1 MTRLVKLSLIL
12 LIAITMF
19 SAASPTLAQSPPD
32 MPHVIIGYVKISCHT
47 GINGVPIYAYMH
59 GTLKAQFTTMNSP
72 VTGKPGYYR
81 IEIHGT
87 SSDEGATIEL
97 YVNEIL
103 AATTTFGI
111 GKYEQIN
118 LEVDEFDPPE
128 VTDMNPPDGASVDT
142 TPDTISAVVS
152 DPSPGVGVNPDSIVF
167 KVDGNVVAHTYN
179 STSGLVSCT
188 PPALGAGSHLV
199 SLYVEDFGR
208 NSRLVQWSFTIT
220 GQIPPASLTLE
231 NTTATTT
238 YVGEPVGL
246 KATVYDAGGNPLE
259 GVSVKLYV
267 DDELFTA
274 QNSQSDGT
282 ATFSLVLTKPG
293 TYSVYAQAD
302 SVTSGTINITV
313 NERTIDHIHL
323 DADTT
328 SIYEGDSVTFT
339 ATPYDPENH
348 QIYYRNVTLY
358 IDGEAYATKSTE
370 DSGTAQFTVSF
381 PDPGTYS
388 AYARADGVESNT
400 ITIEVM
406 EIIVVS
412 QVQLEVNAT
421 DIYQEDTVELTATVR
436 DQHGNP
442 LQDIVVDFYV
452 ANQRVDTKTTGPSGT
467 ATTTYQFT
475 AIGTANVYA
484 VAADITSNIVTVN
497 ISPRPIT
504 TVDLTSNETEIKAGE
519 AVLFEATV
527 LDDRGRP
534 VADQNVKLYVNGKV
548 EAEATTDEEGKASF
562 TVEFE
567 EKGDYQVYAEAGEV
581 QSTTLTIEVK
591 EKRVP
596 LTTIG
601 AGAAVAAPIVAA
613 AAIIAVALLK
623 ERK

>member
-1 MTRLVKLSLIL
+1 M
-12 LIAITMF
+12 
-19 SAASPTLAQSPPD
+19 
-32 MPHVIIGYVKISCHT
+32 
-47 GINGVPIYAYMH
+47 
-59 GTLKAQFTTMNSP
+59 
-72 VTGKPGYYR
+72 
-81 IEIHGT
+81 
-87 SSDEGATIEL
+87 
-97 YVNEIL
+97 
-103 AATTTFGI
+103 
-111 GKYEQIN
+111 
-118 LEVDEFDPPE
+118 
-128 VTDMNPPDGASVDT
+128 
-142 TPDTISAVVS
+142 
-152 DPSPGVGVNPDSIVF
+152 
-167 KVDGNVVAHTYN
+167 
-179 STSGLVSCT
+179 
-188 PPALGAGSHLV
+188 
-199 SLYVEDFGR
+199 
-208 NSRLVQWSFTIT
+208 
-220 GQIPPASLTLE
+220 LE
-231 NTTATTT
+231 NTTSTAT

-267 DDELFTA
+267 NDELLTA
-274 QNSQSDGT
+274 KNSQSDGT

-302 SVTSGTINITV
+302 SITSGTINITV
-313 NERTIDHIHL
+313 NKRTIDHIHL

-348 QIYYRNVTLY
+348 KIYYRNVTLY

-370 DSGTAQFTVSF
+370 DSGTVQFTVSF

-412 QVQLEVNAT
+412 QVRLEVNAT

-442 LQDIVVDFYV
+442 LQDITVDFYV
-452 ANQRVDTKTTGPSGT
+452 ANRRVDTKTTGPSGT

-534 VADQNVKLYVNGKV
+534 VADQNVKLYVNGEV

>member
-1 MTRLVKLSLIL
+1 MRNSTKLTLIL
-12 LIAITMF
+12 LIAITMLP
-19 SAASPTLAQSPPD
+19 ALSPALAQSPPD
-32 MPHVIIGYVKISCHT
+32 MPHIIIGFVKISCHP
-47 GINGVPIYAYMH
+47 GINGVPIYAYMD
-59 GTLKAQFTTMNSP
+59 GTLKAQFTTTNSP

-81 IEIHGT
+81 IKIHGT
-87 SSDEGATIEL
+87 SADEGATIKL

-128 VTDMNPPDGASVDT
+128 VTDMNPPEGASLGAP
-142 TPDTISAVVS
+142 PDTISAVVS
-152 DPSPGVGVNPDSIVF
+152 DPSPGVGINPDSIVL
-167 KVDGNVVAHTYN
+167 KVDGDVVSHTYN
-179 STSGLVSCT
+179 SSSGLVSCT

-199 SLYVEDFGR
+199 SLYVEDFGF
-208 NSRLVQWSFTIT
+208 NSKLVQWSFTIT

-231 NTTATTT
+231 NTTSTTT

-267 DDELFTA
+267 NDELFTA
-274 QNSQSDGT
+274 KNSQSDGT
-282 ATFSLVLTKPG
+282 ATFDLVLTETG
-293 TYSVYAQAD
+293 TYSVHAQAD
-302 SVTSGTINITV
+302 SITSGTINITV

-328 SIYEGDSVTFT
+328 TIYEGDSVTFT

-358 IDGEAYATKSTE
+358 VDGTAYETKSTG
-370 DSGTAQFTVSF
+370 DSGSAQFTVNF

-388 AYARADGVESNT
+388 VYAQADGVNSNT
-400 ITIEVM
+400 VTIEVM

-412 QVQLEVNAT
+412 QVQLQVNAT
-421 DIYQEDTVELTATVR
+421 DIYQDDTVELTATVK

-442 LQDIVVDFYV
+442 LQDIRVDFYV

-467 ATTTYQFT
+467 ATTTYRFT
-475 AIGTANVYA
+475 ATGTANVYV
-484 VAADITSNIVTVN
+484 VAADITSNIITIS

-504 TVDLTSNETEIKAGE
+504 TVDITSNETEIKVGE
-519 AVLFEATV
+519 AILFEVTV
-527 LDDRGRP
+527 LDDRGMP
-534 VADQNVKLYVNGKV
+534 IINQNVKLYVNGKV
-548 EAEATTDEEGKASF
+548 EAETITDEQGKASF
-562 TVEFE
+562 AVEFE
-567 EKGDYQVYAEAGEV
+567 KKGDYQVYAKAGEV

-591 EKRVP
+591 EKKIP

-601 AGAAVAAPIVAA
+601 AGAAVAAPVVAA

-623 ERK
+623 ERR